1 MQSYMQ
7 MGSLS
12 STSSRA
18 NESNL
23 ASFYDER
30 ELVKSVMRINKLDL
44 PSLAQQGQA
53 PGSVMLL
60 QRQIL

>member
-18 NESNL
+18 NDSNL

-30 ELVKSVMRINKLDL
+30 KLVKGVMLINKLNL
-44 PSLAQQGQA
+44 LSLAQ
-53 PGSVMLL
+53 
-60 QRQIL
+60 